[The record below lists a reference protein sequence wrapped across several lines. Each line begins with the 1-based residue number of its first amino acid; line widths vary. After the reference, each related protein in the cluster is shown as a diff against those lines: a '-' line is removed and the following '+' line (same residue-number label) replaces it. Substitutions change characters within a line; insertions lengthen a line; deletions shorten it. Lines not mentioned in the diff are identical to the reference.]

1 MKIVGIT
8 GQSGTGKTTIA
19 KMLQEKWDAE
29 IVDADKIAKDLTK
42 KGSIYLKSIV
52 KEFGPEVLMQNGR
65 LNRKRLANIVFQD
78 EEKRKQLNQ
87 LTFFYVVKEIKE
99 RIGKVQHKQVILI
112 DAPLLYESDLNQI
125 CDCVIGVIASTS
137 SKIERICK
145 RNGISQEEAKKRLKV
160 QITDTFLKENAD
172 ILIRNTKEKEELR
185 KQIEKIK
192 I

>member
-52 KEFGPEVLMQNGR
+52 KEFGTEVLMQNGR

-99 RIGKVQHKQVILI
+99 RIGKVQHKHVILI